1 MALTF
6 FHETVKLDLSL
17 SLNLEIWS
25 DFKPDSHLFQLTWDL
40 DLSRLTWISLNKIQ
54 TWIVLILTQLTSI
67 YID

>member
-1 MALTF
+1 MALIF
-6 FHETVKLDLSL
+6 FYETVKLDLSL

-25 DFKPDSHLFQLTWDL
+25 DFKPDSYLFQLTWDL